1 MKRLN
6 KIILAGALLLAGLTG
21 LAGKANALVSV
32 STASTSGTT
41 LVPAPSSSSKSTKLK
56 ACILGN
62 ATGSAVCMTLQ
73 DGSTTKLVLCAAA
86 NSTAVYPNSVP
97 SPAFMS
103 GTSGALTQL
112 FGEDLAFLNAINVV
126 GSTTSAS
133 VTLTCSSITN

>member
-41 LVPAPSSSSKSTKLK
+41 LVAAPSSSSKSTKLK
-56 ACILGN
+56 GCILGN
-62 ATGSAVCMTLQ
+62 ATGSAVCMTLS
-73 DGSTTKLVLCAAA
+73 DGTTPKVTLCAAA
-86 NSTAVYPNSVP
+86 NSTAVYPNAVP

-103 GTSGALTQL
+103 GTSGALSQL
-112 FGEDLAFLNAINVV
+112 FGEDFAFSGAINVTA
-126 GSTTSAS
+126 STTSAS
-133 VTLTCSSITN
+133 VLLTCSSITN